1 VRKSET
7 REKSSKRRSS
17 EKKLKKISEERVRDY
32 DAEEKI
38 GLDDNGCEKSS
49 SKSDNNMDIS
59 DSP

>member
-1 VRKSET
+1 VRKSEN
-7 REKSSKRRSS
+7 REKSSKRRSA

-49 SKSDNNMDIS
+49 SKSDNMDIS